1 MSLAH
6 DLESTKAR
14 PGRKWPLLL
23 SVGEVAFELGLSRRR
38 IYQMLATGE
47 LDRVK
52 IGKALRV
59 PSASLLRL
67 AAGEVGGVS
76 AQEGGGE
83 VPPQGR
89 RGEAA
94 TGARPPMRT
103 ATRRKRARGDVK
115 ASGNERRWQK

>member
-67 AAGEVGGVS
+67 AAGEVAGAS
-76 AQEGGGE
+76 AQESGE
-83 VPPQGR
+83 ELPQGP